1 MLLLIELV
9 GAIGLLLFGLRQ
21 VRNGIMRAFG
31 SSLKRLAGHT
41 EGRVVPTFLVGLL
54 VAVLLQSS
62 AATAMISA
70 TLASQSAISAVT
82 AFITVLGAD
91 VGTSI
96 AALIASQKI
105 TAISPVFMALGYFG
119 GQSARTPR
127 AIGLFKAAMGIGLV
141 LLGLSLIG
149 ATALPISQLED
160 FATILAIFA
169 KQPLLVLIL
178 GLGLSY
184 LTHSSLA
191 VILLTVGL
199 AKVGVLDLQASLLM
213 VLGANIGSGILPVV
227 AHWQSNVAARI
238 PLVANL
244 YVRLV
249 GVAIATSIILLA
261 WPLPELDM
269 SIEMQPL
276 LLHFVLN
283 VTVAMIG
290 ILGSRLWIG
299 LATASVSEDPPNS
312 DEVQPKYL
320 DVTVHETPAVALA
333 CAKREALRMADIA
346 QAMVR
351 NVAPVLQTG
360 DTQLMNTTS
369 EQDEGLDTL
378 FDAIKIYMA
387 KTMQRELTEQESQQA
402 QDLLAFITNMEH
414 IGDIVDGDL
423 LFLARKKASRH
434 IDFSNEGM
442 KEIIDLHET
451 VCLNFDLAVNTFL
464 TYDPELA
471 KQLYDAKANV
481 REIEAESIATH
492 IDRIGSGKPD
502 SIESSDL
509 HLDVLHG
516 LRRIN
521 GHLTTTAYL
530 VLKAAGET
538 PRTKWK
544 KRSQKSSSFR

>member
-1 MLLLIELV
+1 MLLIIELV

-21 VRNGIMRAFG
+21 VRNGMMRAFG
-31 SSLKRLAGHT
+31 TSLKRLARRT
-41 EGRVVPTFLVGLL
+41 EGRVLPTFLMGLL

-70 TLASQSAISAVT
+70 TFAAQGAISAAT
-82 AFITVLGAD
+82 AFITILGAD

-105 TAISPVFMALGYFG
+105 TAVSPLLIAVGYFG
-119 GQSARTPR
+119 GQSAATPR
-127 AIGLFKAAMGIGLV
+127 TIGLFKSTMGIGLV

-149 ATALPISQLED
+149 ATALKISQLED
-160 FATILAIFA
+160 FATILNIFA
-169 KQPLLVLIL
+169 KQPFLVLIL
-178 GLGLSY
+178 GALISY
-184 LTHSSLA
+184 LAHSSLA

-199 AKVGVLDLQASLLM
+199 AEVGVLDLQASLFM
-213 VLGANIGSGILPVV
+213 VLGANIGSGMLPVI
-227 AHWQSNVAARI
+227 AHWQSSAAARV
-238 PLVANL
+238 PLVANF

-249 GVAIATSIILLA
+249 AVAITAAIILLT
-261 WPLPELDM
+261 WPLPQFGFDTKAL
-269 SIEMQPL
+269 SL
-276 LLHFVLN
+276 LLHLVLN
-283 VTVAMIG
+283 MAVAVIG
-290 ILGSRLWIG
+290 ILGSKVWVG
-299 LATASVSEDPPNS
+299 LATASVSDDAANM
-312 DEVQPKYL
+312 DEVQPKHL
-320 DVTVHETPAVALA
+320 DASAHETPSIALA

-346 QAMVR
+346 QTMVR
-351 NVAPVLQTG
+351 NVAPILKLG
-360 DTQLMNTTS
+360 DTDLQNTTS
-369 EQDEGLDTL
+369 DLDKGLDTL

-387 KTMQRELTEQESQQA
+387 RTMQHQLSQQESQQA

-414 IGDIVDGDL
+414 IGDIVDCDL
-423 LFLARKKASRH
+423 LVLARKKASRQ
-434 IDFSNEGM
+434 IDFSSEGM
-442 KEIIDLHET
+442 AEINDLHES

-464 TYDPELA
+464 TYDPDLA

-481 REIEAESIATH
+481 REIEADSIATH
-492 IDRIGSGKPD
+492 IDRIGSGQSD

-544 KRSQKSSSFR
+544 KTKI

>member
-1 MLLLIELV
+1 MLLLIELA

-21 VRNGIMRAFG
+21 VRNGIMRSFG
-31 SSLKRLAGHT
+31 TNLKRLASRT
-41 EGRVVPTFLVGLL
+41 EGRILPTFLVGLL

-62 AATAMISA
+62 TATAMISA
-70 TLASQSAISAVT
+70 TFAAQGAISAAT

-105 TAISPVFMALGYFG
+105 TAVSPLLIAVGYFG
-119 GQSARTPR
+119 GQSAMTPR
-127 AIGLFKAAMGIGLV
+127 TIGLFKSTLGIGLV
-141 LLGLSLIG
+141 LLGLSLVG
-149 ATALPISQLED
+149 ATALRISQLED
-160 FATILAIFA
+160 FATILNIFA
-169 KQPLLVLIL
+169 KKPFLVLIL
-178 GLGLSY
+178 GALISY
-184 LTHSSLA
+184 LAHSSLA

-199 AKVGVLDLQASLLM
+199 AKVGVLDLQASLFM
-213 VLGANIGSGILPVV
+213 VLGANIGSGVMPVI
-227 AHWQSNVAARI
+227 AHWQSSAAARI
-238 PLVANL
+238 PLIANL

-249 GVAIATSIILLA
+249 GVAIAAALILFA
-261 WPLPELDM
+261 WPLPQFGVATETL
-269 SIEMQPL
+269 PL
-276 LLHFVLN
+276 LLHLVLN
-283 VTVAMIG
+283 IAVALIG
-290 ILGSRLWIG
+290 ILGAKNWVG
-299 LATASVSEDPPNS
+299 LATSSVSKDTLNL
-312 DEVQPKYL
+312 DEVQPKHL
-320 DVTVHETPAVALA
+320 DASTHDTPSIALA

-346 QAMVR
+346 QTMVR
-351 NVAPVLQTG
+351 NVAPILQTG
-360 DTQLMNTTS
+360 DIELQTTTS
-369 EQDEGLDTL
+369 NLDDGLDTL

-387 KTMQRELTEQESQQA
+387 QTMQHQLSVQESQQA
-402 QDLLAFITNMEH
+402 QDLLTFITNMEH
-414 IGDIVDGDL
+414 IGDIVDCDL
-423 LFLARKKASRH
+423 LVLARKKASRQ

-442 KEIIDLHET
+442 AEIIDLHES

-464 TYDPELA
+464 TYDPDLA
-471 KQLYDAKANV
+471 KQLYDAKADV

-492 IDRIGSGKPD
+492 IDRIGSGQSD

-544 KRSQKSSSFR
+544 KMKI

>member
-1 MLLLIELV
+1 MLLLIELA

-21 VRNGIMRAFG
+21 VRNGMMRSFG
-31 SSLKRLAGHT
+31 TSLKRLASRT
-41 EGRVVPTFLVGLL
+41 EGRVLPTFLAGLL

-70 TLASQSAISAVT
+70 TFAAQGAISAAT

-105 TAISPVFMALGYFG
+105 TAVSPLLIAVGYFG
-119 GQSARTPR
+119 GQSAGTPR
-127 AIGLFKAAMGIGLV
+127 SIGLFKSTLGIGLV

-149 ATALPISQLED
+149 ATALRISLLED
-160 FATILAIFA
+160 FATILTIFA
-169 KQPLLVLIL
+169 KQPFLVLIL
-178 GLGLSY
+178 GALISY
-184 LTHSSLA
+184 LAHSSLA

-199 AKVGVLDLQASLLM
+199 AKVGVLDLQASLFM
-213 VLGANIGSGILPVV
+213 VLGANIGSGVLPVI
-227 AHWQSNVAARI
+227 AHWQSSAAARI

-249 GVAIATSIILLA
+249 GVAIAAAVILLA
-261 WPLPELDM
+261 WPLPQFGFA
-269 SIEMQPL
+269 IETQPL
-276 LLHFVLN
+276 LLHLVLN
-283 VTVAMIG
+283 IAVALIG
-290 ILGSRLWIG
+290 ILGAKIWVS
-299 LATASVSEDPPNS
+299 LATSSVSQDTTNL
-312 DEVQPKYL
+312 DEVQPKHL
-320 DVTVHETPAVALA
+320 DATAHDTPSVALA

-346 QAMVR
+346 QTMVR
-351 NVAPVLQTG
+351 NVAPILQTG
-360 DTQLMNTTS
+360 DIDLQTTTS
-369 EQDEGLDTL
+369 ELDDGLDTL

-387 KTMQRELTEQESQQA
+387 QTMQQQLSERESQQA
-402 QDLLAFITNMEH
+402 QDLLTFITNMEH
-414 IGDIVDGDL
+414 IGDIVDCDL
-423 LFLARKKASRH
+423 LVLTRKKAARQ
-434 IDFSNEGM
+434 IEFSNEGM

-451 VCLNFDLAVNTFL
+451 VCLSFDLAVNTFL
-464 TYDPELA
+464 TYDPDLA

-492 IDRIGSGKPD
+492 IDRIGSGKSD

-530 VLKAAGET
+530 VLKAAGEM
-538 PRTKWK
+538 PQTKWK
-544 KRSQKSSSFR
+544 KAKVQL

>member
-1 MLLLIELV
+1 MLLIIELV

-21 VRNGIMRAFG
+21 VRNGMMRAFG
-31 SSLKRLAGHT
+31 TSLKRLARRT
-41 EGRVVPTFLVGLL
+41 EGRVLPTFLMGLL

-70 TLASQSAISAVT
+70 TFAAQGAISAAT
-82 AFITVLGAD
+82 AFITILGAD

-105 TAISPVFMALGYFG
+105 TAVSPLLIAVGYFG
-119 GQSARTPR
+119 GQSAATPR
-127 AIGLFKAAMGIGLV
+127 TIGLFKSTMGIGLV

-149 ATALPISQLED
+149 ATALRISQLED
-160 FATILAIFA
+160 FATILNIFV
-169 KQPLLVLIL
+169 KQPFLVLIL
-178 GLGLSY
+178 GAVVSY
-184 LTHSSLA
+184 LAHSSLA

-199 AKVGVLDLQASLLM
+199 AEVGVLDLQASLFM
-213 VLGANIGSGILPVV
+213 VLGANVGSGVLPVI
-227 AHWQSNVAARI
+227 AHWQSSAAARV
-238 PLVANL
+238 PLVANF

-249 GVAIATSIILLA
+249 AVAITATIILLT
-261 WPLPELDM
+261 WPLPQFGFDTKAL
-269 SIEMQPL
+269 SL
-276 LLHFVLN
+276 LLHLVLN
-283 VTVAMIG
+283 MAVAGIG
-290 ILGSRLWIG
+290 ILCAKVWVG
-299 LATASVSEDPPNS
+299 LATASVWEDAANVN
-312 DEVQPKYL
+312 EVQPKHL
-320 DVTVHETPAVALA
+320 DSSAHETPSIALA

-346 QAMVR
+346 QTMVR
-351 NVAPVLQTG
+351 NVAPILQSGDTKLQT
-360 DTQLMNTTS
+360 TTS
-369 EQDEGLDTL
+369 YLDKGLDTL

-387 KTMQRELTEQESQQA
+387 QTMQNRLTQQESQQA

-414 IGDIVDGDL
+414 IGDIVDCDL
-423 LFLARKKASRH
+423 LVLAHKKTSRQT
-434 IDFSNEGM
+434 DFSNEGM
-442 KEIIDLHET
+442 AEIKDLHES

-464 TYDPELA
+464 TYDPDLA

-481 REIEAESIATH
+481 REIEADSIATH
-492 IDRIGSGKPD
+492 IDRIGAGQSD

-544 KRSQKSSSFR
+544 KTKM